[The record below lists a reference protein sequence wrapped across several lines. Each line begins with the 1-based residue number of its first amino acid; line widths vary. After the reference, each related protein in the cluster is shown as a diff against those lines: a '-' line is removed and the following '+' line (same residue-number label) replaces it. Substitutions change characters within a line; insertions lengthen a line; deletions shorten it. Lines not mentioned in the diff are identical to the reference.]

1 VTRLKYPHLAATRI
15 YRSAPVLRLFRPR
28 SGAARRTFHRYA
40 LLQRSKARGLP
51 SVASPFAGTSV
62 HRTLVFIRLLTP
74 VSALGRAFQRC
85 AFLLRLKARGAPSV
99 ARPLGGTAIHR
110 ISVFSGLALSAP
122 PCGALPGAAA
132 RLHQSPVA
140 DTGEPRMA

>member
-62 HRTLVFIRLLTP
+62 HRTLVFIRLTP
-74 VSALGRAFQRC
+74 VPAHGRDIVSSPPTGLFPDRGWDSASRF
-85 AFLLRLKARGAPSV
+85 APTRV
-99 ARPLGGTAIHR
+99 TPTAT
-110 ISVFSGLALSAP
+110 
-122 PCGALPGAAA
+122 
-132 RLHQSPVA
+132 
-140 DTGEPRMA
+140 DTGEQMESAHDT